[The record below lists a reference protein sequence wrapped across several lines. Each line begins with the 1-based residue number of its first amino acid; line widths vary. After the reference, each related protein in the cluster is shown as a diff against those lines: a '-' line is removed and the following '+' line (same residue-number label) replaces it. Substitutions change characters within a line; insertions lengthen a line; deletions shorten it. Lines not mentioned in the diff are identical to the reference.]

1 MPIVAADI
9 LVKLST
15 KVGAA
20 GNSTAGTP
28 AGSLGKYVSTTQIT
42 DATLN
47 NLFDTITGPENVASE
62 SEYRCIFVHNNH
74 ATLTLENAVIWIASQ
89 DAGGATIDISVD
101 TTAASAVGA
110 APAQAKEI
118 ADENTAPAAQ
128 TFAGTA
134 VSKATALSIGNLTPG
149 QVRAVW
155 LRRAAANTAA
165 DDLEAAILQ
174 IDGDTAA

>member
-9 LVKLST
+9 LLKLST

-20 GNSTAGTP
+20 GNSTAGTT
-28 AGSLGKYVSTTQIT
+28 AGSLGKYISTTQIS

-62 SEYRCIFVHNNH
+62 SEYRCFFVHNNH
-74 ATLTLENAVIWIASQ
+74 ASLTLENAVVWIASQ
-89 DAGGATIDISVD
+89 DAGGATVDISVD
-101 TTAASAVGA
+101 TTAASAIGSA
-110 APAQAKEI
+110 GAQAKEI
-118 ADENTAPAAQ
+118 ANEDTAPATQ

-134 VSKATALSIGNLTPG
+134 VSKATALSIGNLAPG
-149 QVRAVW
+149 QCRAVW
-155 LRRAAANTAA
+155 VKRTAANTAA
-165 DDLEAAILQ
+165 DDLESAIIQ